1 MKKIYKL
8 LIYENLKKRNKEINH
23 LMIEQIHI
31 LMLKNQIMIMH
42 EDILQMNND
51 ILQKNISNF
60 QLIQLNQIQV
70 YLENKILFF

>member
-8 LIYENLKKRNKEINH
+8 LIYENLTNLKKMNKEINH

-51 ILQKNISNF
+51 ILQKNKSNF
-60 QLIQLNQIQV
+60 QLIQIQV
-70 YLENKILFF
+70 YLEKKLLFF